1 MEVVL
6 PLEQMTTADKLRALE
21 MIWEDLC
28 RTPET
33 IPAPAWHA
41 DVLHARQQRAHEGT
55 SHFDDWTEAK
65 KRIRESAK

>member
-1 MEVVL
+1 MDVLL

-21 MIWEDLC
+21 LIWEDLR
-28 RTPET
+28 RTPAS

-41 DVLHARQQRAHEGT
+41 DVLHARQQRVQEGT
-55 SHFDDWTEAK
+55 SCFGDWTEAK